1 MAGLWIPPAT
11 LVQRATRS
19 RSAPLI
25 EPLADPIQS
34 PHPRTLPPP
43 CLVWSIRLPWPA
55 WPATRQPLPAAQS
68 PAEPRAGW
76 RGRGRAWSDAAGAWG
91 LYYGTTAQRC
101 VRSGQD
107 VHRAAHTASP
117 AVAPRQAP
125 RLRGAHAQP
134 WPRGTAVAQQ
144 RSSAYRR
151 DRDWQR
157 APGRSKAPWRASI
170 GITAGHERAG
180 KIPKKKIII
189 GISIH

>member
-11 LVQRATRS
+11 LVQLATRS

-25 EPLADPIQS
+25 APLADPIQS

-43 CLVWSIRLPWPA
+43 CLAWSIRLPWPA
-55 WPATRQPLPAAQS
+55 SPATRQPLPAAQS

-117 AVAPRQAP
+117 AVAPRQALRRP
-125 RLRGAHAQP
+125 R
-134 WPRGTAVAQQ
+134 TAVAQP
-144 RSSAYRR
+144 RSRAARLIGEIETGSEHLAEAKPLGAPRSA
-151 DRDWQR
+151 
-157 APGRSKAPWRASI
+157 
-170 GITAGHERAG
+170 
-180 KIPKKKIII
+180 
-189 GISIH
+189 